1 MAHDFPS
8 EIRIEC
14 LREIIAIVRKEGDL
28 TRDDKLD
35 IGQHAGYFYV
45 CFLEWVRQNASE
57 DDSLREIATLIVRQ
71 ILGVRL
77 FGGLPCDEFDTMS
90 RAEICDAIDDKCDML
105 ESQTG
110 GYSAVPVIAII
121 SLVVSLIKLLRDLD
135 IIEPEPGV

>member
-1 MAHDFPS
+1 MAHDFPP

-14 LREIIAIVRKEGDL
+14 LREIIALIRKEGDL

-45 CFLEWVRQNASE
+45 CFLEWVRTNATE
-57 DDSLREIATLIVRQ
+57 DSSLKEIATLIVRQ

-77 FGGLPCDEFDTMS
+77 FGDLPCDEFDTMS
-90 RAEICDAIDDKCDML
+90 REEICESIEQKCDML
-105 ESQTG
+105 EAQTG
-110 GYSAVPVIAII
+110 GYSAIPVIAII

-135 IIEPEPGV
+135 IIEPESGV